1 MIYTTVVLRDLNE
14 REDETMRHSHPT
26 KLIISVCVSIL
37 VLCIWCNAHANTS
50 LINSDIYIKLT
61 IVIDT
66 TRIDNLWLISCEDSE
81 GQVWAFWDD
90 EDRWVRGDI
99 VNLLM
104 TNVGQEQ
111 TIIEAYWE
119 GHINDSH
126 TFLQLIT
133 KY

>member
-1 MIYTTVVLRDLNE
+1 MYTAVVPKDLNE

-37 VLCIWCNAHANTS
+37 VLCICGNAYANTS

-61 IVIDT
+61 IIIDT
-66 TRIDNLWLISCEDSE
+66 TRIDSLWLISCEDPE
-81 GQVWAFWDD
+81 GQVWTFWDD
-90 EDRWVRGDI
+90 EDRWACGDI

-104 TNVGQEQ
+104 TNVDQEQ
-111 TIIEAYWE
+111 TIIEAYLEW
-119 GHINDSH
+119 HINDSH
-126 TFLQLIT
+126 AFLQLIT